1 MEVDPAAGNLYRTLS
16 SLVVPRPIAWVSTR
30 GEDGTDN
37 LAPYSF
43 FNVAC
48 VDPPVLQFAPG
59 KRRGRP
65 EGLTDSQRNVEAT
78 GEFVV
83 NVVTSEFAEAMNET
97 SATLAPGASEF
108 DHAGLDRVDST
119 EVAPPRVAGVVA
131 AFECEHRETVE
142 IGSNSL
148 VLGEVVYAHVDDRVV
163 GADGKVDVAEVDVVG
178 RLAGSWYDRV
188 ESRFRMERPD

>member
-1 MEVDPAAGNLYRTLS
+1 M
-16 SLVVPRPIAWVSTR
+16 STR
-30 GEDGTDN
+30 SESGVDN

-48 VDPPVLQFAPG
+48 VDPPTLQFAPG
-59 KRRGRP
+59 HRP
-65 EGLTDSQRNVEAT
+65 NRPGGLTDSQRNAELT

-97 SATLAPGASEF
+97 SATLPAGESEF
-108 DHAGLDRVDST
+108 DHAGLERVESAR
-119 EVAPPRVAGVVA
+119 VSPPRVAGVVA
-131 AFECEHRETVE
+131 AFECEHRETVKL
-142 IGSNSL
+142 GSNAL

-163 GADGKVDVAEVDVVG
+163 GTDGKVDVAEVDAVG

-188 ESRFRMERPD
+188 ESRYRMERPD

>member
-1 MEVDPAAGNLYRTLS
+1 MELDPDDGNLYRTLT
-16 SLVVPRPIAWVSTR
+16 SLVVPRPIGWVSTTDPE
-30 GEDGTDN
+30 GADN

-65 EGLTDSQRNVEAT
+65 GGLTDSQRNAEAT

-83 NVVTSEFAEAMNET
+83 NVVTGAFAEAMNET
-97 SATLAPGASEF
+97 SATLAPGESEF
-108 DHAGLDRVDST
+108 DHAGIERAAST
-119 EVAPPRVAGVVA
+119 KVAPPRVAGVVA
-131 AFECEHRETVE
+131 AFECEHRETVDL
-142 IGSNSL
+142 GSNAL
-148 VLGEVVYAHVDDRVV
+148 VLGDVVHVHVADRVV
-163 GADGKVDVAEVDVVG
+163 DEAGKVDVADVDAVG

-188 ESRFRMERPD
+188 ESRFAMERPD